1 MRTPL
6 SKSRLESYKK
16 QHGIKTEKV
25 ERVPWPSSLRWAARL
40 GKITSWGETE
50 REAINGLKT
59 DWPLPR
65 L

>member
-16 QHGIKTEKV
+16 QNGIKTEKREGV
-25 ERVPWPSSLRWAARL
+25 LQSVQWVARL
-40 GKITSWGETE
+40 GKLTSTGETE